1 MPSAV
6 ILTLICILAVYGAVR
21 LWFSFRGAAKE
32 EMANLPVCAHTVI
45 AFRNNE
51 DSAEGILRALV
62 WENLLSGV
70 QSGSEIIAVDMGSSD
85 TTFYILK
92 KLSHEYDSVYAMT
105 FDEYVEFL
113 KGS

>member
-6 ILTLICILAVYGAVR
+6 ILTLICILAVYGAMR
-21 LWFSFRGAAKE
+21 LVFSFRGAAKE

-51 DSAEGILRALV
+51 DTAEGILRALV
-62 WENLLSGV
+62 WENLLSGAA
-70 QSGSEIIAVDMGSSD
+70 SGNEIIAVDMGSAD

-92 KLSHEYDSVYAMT
+92 KLSHEYASVYAMT
-105 FDEYVEFL
+105 LEEYIDFL